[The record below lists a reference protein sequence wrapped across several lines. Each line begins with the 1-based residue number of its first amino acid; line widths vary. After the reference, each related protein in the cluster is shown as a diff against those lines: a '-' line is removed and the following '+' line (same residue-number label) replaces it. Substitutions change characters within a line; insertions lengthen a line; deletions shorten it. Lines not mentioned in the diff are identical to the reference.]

1 MGLDDLFNKS
11 KKLFEDGKEK
21 VTDFV
26 ESEKGEQLID
36 QSKKLFEDG
45 KGKVTEFFDSDK
57 GEEVSDQVLDG
68 AADLAKK
75 VTPDAQDATVD
86 DLRDK
91 ADGAVGNE
99 PR

>member
-1 MGLDDLFNKS
+1 MTDAGAAVDDGLRASAAGAVRGSGQMGFDDLFNKS
-11 KKLFEDGKEK
+11 KKLFADGKDK

-36 QSKKLFEDG
+36 KSKRVFEDG

-57 GEEVSDQVLDG
+57 GDG
-68 AADLAKK
+68 AGG
-75 VTPDAQDATVD
+75 DA
-86 DLRDK
+86 
-91 ADGAVGNE
+91 